1 MDPRGQS
8 WMFLR
13 RNKSLVRILILDH
26 TANNPVF
33 ILLTGVQAKI
43 MHVIKINILLIMQS
57 ASRMV
62 MYWILETAYRISN

>member
-1 MDPRGQS
+1 
-8 WMFLR
+8 
-13 RNKSLVRILILDH
+13 
-26 TANNPVF
+26 
-33 ILLTGVQAKI
+33 LTGVQAKI